1 MSYYIQMNELNNV
14 DISVTLHSGKSATEM
29 ISTISNE
36 MKRKFALFYCWK
48 KKNSLIIDRV
58 NIRGK

>member
-36 MKRKFALFYCWK
+36 MKRKFALFYCW
-48 KKNSLIIDRV
+48 
-58 NIRGK
+58 